1 MKQGVHYHPFCGF
14 VYVEP
19 PGPPPYPET
28 KKTRNALLST
38 PPPHLLSFLIVFLG
52 LNCWVPCLFG
62 DSSKLP
68 PTLHRG
74 LFIVLLMFTDTL
86 GSLFGYR

>member
-1 MKQGVHYHPFCGF
+1 MKQGVYISPFLWICIRRAAWATALPGNQEDTQRST
-14 VYVEP
+14 VNP
-19 PGPPPYPET
+19 P
-28 KKTRNALLST
+28 ST
-38 PPPHLLSFLIVFLG
+38 PPFLSHSFLG

-68 PTLHRG
+68 LDLYCG
-74 LFIVLLMFTDTL
+74 LFSGLLMFTDTL